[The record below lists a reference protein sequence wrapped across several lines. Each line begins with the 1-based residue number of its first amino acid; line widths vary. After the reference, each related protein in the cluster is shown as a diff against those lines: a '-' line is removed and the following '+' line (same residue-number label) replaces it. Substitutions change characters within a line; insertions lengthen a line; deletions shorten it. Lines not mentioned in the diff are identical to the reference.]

1 MDSKKKN
8 LTVCILFGLLL
19 AVAFLACLFL
29 PKEATSDSERRKLA
43 AMPAFTLD
51 TVLSG
56 RFMSGFE
63 TYTQD
68 HFPFRDQFRTLKALS
83 ATGLFHRQDNN
94 GIYVS
99 DGFAAAVEYPLNES
113 SLDRAAGRFQYLY
126 DKYLNGSNRV
136 FLSVI
141 PDKNCFLA
149 RESGHLSMDYAQLES
164 LMAQKVGFADYI
176 SISDLL
182 ERDDYYRTDTH
193 WRQERITDVA
203 ERLAQAMGVTL
214 TQNYE
219 ESVLER
225 DFYGVYCGQSALP
238 LAPESIHY
246 LINDAIRDCTVYDY
260 QNNRTGTVYD
270 MERAM
275 GKDPYEIFL
284 SGSLSLITM
293 ENPYAQ
299 SGRELVLFRDS
310 AGSSIAP
317 LLRSGYSR
325 ITLVDIRY
333 IQPDYLGQFI
343 DFENC
348 DVLFLYS
355 SLVLNN
361 SDTLK

>member
-1 MDSKKKN
+1 
-8 LTVCILFGLLL
+8 
-19 AVAFLACLFL
+19 
-29 PKEATSDSERRKLA
+29 
-43 AMPAFTLD
+43 
-51 TVLSG
+51 
-56 RFMSGFE
+56 
-63 TYTQD
+63 
-68 HFPFRDQFRTLKALS
+68 
-83 ATGLFHRQDNN
+83 
-94 GIYVS
+94 
-99 DGFAAAVEYPLNES
+99 
-113 SLDRAAGRFQYLY
+113 
-126 DKYLNGSNRV
+126 
-136 FLSVI
+136 
-141 PDKNCFLA
+141 
-149 RESGHLSMDYAQLES
+149 
-164 LMAQKVGFADYI
+164 MAQKVGFADYI

-275 GKDPYEIFL
+275 GKDPYEMFL

-310 AGSSIAP
+310 FGSSIAP
-317 LLRSGYSR
+317 LLLSGYSR

>member
-176 SISDLL
+176 SLSDLM
-182 ERDDYYRTDTH
+182 ERDD
-193 WRQERITDVA
+193 
-203 ERLAQAMGVTL
+203 
-214 TQNYE
+214 
-219 ESVLER
+219 
-225 DFYGVYCGQSALP
+225 
-238 LAPESIHY
+238 
-246 LINDAIRDCTVYDY
+246 
-260 QNNRTGTVYD
+260 
-270 MERAM
+270 
-275 GKDPYEIFL
+275 
-284 SGSLSLITM
+284 
-293 ENPYAQ
+293 
-299 SGRELVLFRDS
+299 
-310 AGSSIAP
+310 
-317 LLRSGYSR
+317 
-325 ITLVDIRY
+325 
-333 IQPDYLGQFI
+333 
-343 DFENC
+343 
-348 DVLFLYS
+348 
-355 SLVLNN
+355 
-361 SDTLK
+361 

>member
-1 MDSKKKN
+1 M
-8 LTVCILFGLLL
+8 
-19 AVAFLACLFL
+19 
-29 PKEATSDSERRKLA
+29 
-43 AMPAFTLD
+43 
-51 TVLSG
+51 
-56 RFMSGFE
+56 
-63 TYTQD
+63 
-68 HFPFRDQFRTLKALS
+68 
-83 ATGLFHRQDNN
+83 
-94 GIYVS
+94 
-99 DGFAAAVEYPLNES
+99 EYPLNES

-219 ESVLER
+219 GSVLER

-275 GKDPYEIFL
+275 GKDPYEMFL

-293 ENPYAQ
+293 EILTPKA
-299 SGRELVLFRDS
+299 
-310 AGSSIAP
+310 AGSWCCSATLLAP
-317 LLRSGYSR
+317 ALRLCCSADTPGSLWWIFATSSRTTSG
-325 ITLVDIRY
+325 
-333 IQPDYLGQFI
+333 
-343 DFENC
+343 
-348 DVLFLYS
+348 S
-355 SLVLNN
+355 SLI
-361 SDTLK
+361 LKTAMYCFSTAPWF

>member
-203 ERLAQAMGVTL
+203 ERLAQAMELPGGVYNFGSENDCDMVTTARRACALLDIHPVIETADWPRSLLMDGGRLRAAAGVGFDDTL
-214 TQNYE
+214 TGVQRC
-219 ESVLER
+219 LR
-225 DFYGVYCGQSALP
+225 DYG
-238 LAPESIHY
+238 
-246 LINDAIRDCTVYDY
+246 
-260 QNNRTGTVYD
+260 
-270 MERAM
+270 
-275 GKDPYEIFL
+275 
-284 SGSLSLITM
+284 
-293 ENPYAQ
+293 
-299 SGRELVLFRDS
+299 
-310 AGSSIAP
+310 
-317 LLRSGYSR
+317 LL
-325 ITLVDIRY
+325 
-333 IQPDYLGQFI
+333 
-343 DFENC
+343 
-348 DVLFLYS
+348 
-355 SLVLNN
+355 
-361 SDTLK
+361 K

>member
-1 MDSKKKN
+1 M
-8 LTVCILFGLLL
+8 
-19 AVAFLACLFL
+19 
-29 PKEATSDSERRKLA
+29 
-43 AMPAFTLD
+43 
-51 TVLSG
+51 
-56 RFMSGFE
+56 
-63 TYTQD
+63 
-68 HFPFRDQFRTLKALS
+68 
-83 ATGLFHRQDNN
+83 
-94 GIYVS
+94 
-99 DGFAAAVEYPLNES
+99 EYPLNES

-270 MERAM
+270 M
-275 GKDPYEIFL
+275 D
-284 SGSLSLITM
+284 
-293 ENPYAQ
+293 
-299 SGRELVLFRDS
+299 REQR
-310 AGSSIAP
+310 
-317 LLRSGYSR
+317 R
-325 ITLVDIRY
+325 
-333 IQPDYLGQFI
+333 
-343 DFENC
+343 
-348 DVLFLYS
+348 
-355 SLVLNN
+355 
-361 SDTLK
+361 

>member
-99 DGFAAAVEYPLNES
+99 DGFAAAVEYPLNEA

-275 GKDPYEIFL
+275 GKDPYEMFL

-310 AGSSIAP
+310 FGSSIAP
-317 LLRSGYSR
+317 
-325 ITLVDIRY
+325 
-333 IQPDYLGQFI
+333 
-343 DFENC
+343 
-348 DVLFLYS
+348 
-355 SLVLNN
+355 
-361 SDTLK
+361 

>member
-182 ERDDYYRTDTH
+182 ERD
-193 WRQERITDVA
+193 
-203 ERLAQAMGVTL
+203 
-214 TQNYE
+214 
-219 ESVLER
+219 
-225 DFYGVYCGQSALP
+225 FYGGYCGQSALP

-310 AGSSIAP
+310 FGSSIAP
-317 LLRSGYSR
+317 LLLSGYSR